1 MRASVAVAGALMML
15 GMLIRLFEELI
26 GVYVRHK
33 TRVSDV
39 VWT

>member
-1 MRASVAVAGALMML
+1 MRASITVAGVLMAV